1 MIGSIYKQQTTKKN
15 TLNFDHFSK
24 SIGVHEEERI
34 DMDRIVEDYKA
45 LESQVKS
52 ESERAKS
59 AEQSAAV
66 SIKQVEEKG
75 KLIEKLEYE
84 ISVSIGRISMLETRN
99 ATQEREILALRA
111 DLQSQTTN
119 SAKYIIEI
127 NDLKKTSDDQKN
139 KFANEINTLKVEF
152 AKRKAEFKDSIK
164 T

>member
-1 MIGSIYKQQTTKKN
+1 
-15 TLNFDHFSK
+15 
-24 SIGVHEEERI
+24 
-34 DMDRIVEDYKA
+34 MDRIVEDYKA
-45 LESQVKS
+45 LESQVKT

-59 AEQSAAV
+59 AEQSAAA

-75 KLIEKLEYE
+75 KLIEKLEHE
-84 ISVSIGRISMLETRN
+84 ISVSTGRISMLETRN

-119 SAKYIIEI
+119 SAKTIVDL

-139 KFANEINTLKVEF
+139 KFANEVNILKIEF
-152 AKRKAEFKDSIK
+152 EKRKAEFKNSIK

>member
-1 MIGSIYKQQTTKKN
+1 MIT
-15 TLNFDHFSK
+15 
-24 SIGVHEEERI
+24 
-34 DMDRIVEDYKA
+34 
-45 LESQVKS
+45 VK
-52 ESERAKS
+52 
-59 AEQSAAV
+59 
-66 SIKQVEEKG
+66 
-75 KLIEKLEYE
+75 KLIEKLEHE
-84 ISVSIGRISMLETRN
+84 ISVSTGRISMLETRN